1 MCYFLC
7 YCCVMLCCVGI
18 VVVQWEMHP
27 IWKCS
32 DSTNG
37 TVQVLLQYIAP
48 ENSHGND
55 AFSLL
60 LSKWE
65 LNSMIYSFKSAFKAY
80 SILCIKRCDC
90 TYVSHSK
97 NSTWI
102 IKALIAFISI
112 ESHLIIHKWEKW
124 TNARMLERT
133 SERKTWMKQLWHFIF
148 LCKHGRRISAPLN
161 HRTESKY
168 IRDGI

>member
-1 MCYFLC
+1 MLC
-7 YCCVMLCCVGI
+7 YVKLCWYCCCSMGNASDLKI
-18 VVVQWEMHP
+18 
-27 IWKCS
+27 CS

-55 AFSLL
+55 AFSLSHSL
-60 LSKWE
+60 ARSFHPSKWE

-80 SILCIKRCDC
+80 LILCIKGCDC

-124 TNARMLERT
+124 TNARMNEQA
-133 SERKTWMKQLWHFIF
+133 SERANERAN
-148 LCKHGRRISAPLN
+148 GRLEWNNCGTLYFCVNMEEEYR
-161 HRTESKY
+161 R
-168 IRDGI
+168 R